1 MKKYIYAGFSYTL
14 LDQVDKNTLRLRSDR
29 DDLTISVA
37 KNSPFLKIVE
47 QKEEPNCTTIKRND
61 ITTTVC
67 RRIKW

>member
-29 DDLTISVA
+29 DDFTILVA

-47 QKEEPNCTTIKRND
+47 QKEESNCTTIKRND

-67 RRIKW
+67 RRVK